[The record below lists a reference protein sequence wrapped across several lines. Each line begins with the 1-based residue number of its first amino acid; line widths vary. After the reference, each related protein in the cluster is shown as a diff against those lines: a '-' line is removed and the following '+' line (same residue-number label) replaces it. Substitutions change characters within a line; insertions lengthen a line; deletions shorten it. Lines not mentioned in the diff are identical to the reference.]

1 MYAEVAVC
9 LPLVRTFVYKLNDS
23 VEPGCRVV
31 VPFRKRDIE
40 GFILR
45 LRDDAPRDVEV
56 HEVRSVVDPGPLL
69 RPDVFELCRWIANY
83 YVSPIGEV
91 LKAALPPGIT
101 AKHMEKNIRK
111 TGDSHPALSQRERA
125 VTLTPDQSR
134 ALSAIQSSSGFHP
147 ILLHG
152 VTGSGKTEVY

>member
-9 LPLVRTFVYKLNDS
+9 LPLVRTFVYKLNDR

-56 HEVRSVVDPGPLL
+56 HDVRSVVDPGPLL

-101 AKHMEKNIRK
+101 AKHVARGPK
-111 TGDSHPALSQRERA
+111 PATAQHASGPRP
-125 VTLTPDQSR
+125 TLTSDQSR
-134 ALSAIQSSSGFHP
+134 ALESITNGKAFHP
-147 ILLHG
+147 
-152 VTGSGKTEVY
+152 